1 VVRFLEHDMTIRA
14 LIFDVNGTLID
25 IETNETQEDIYRVLA
40 NFLNY
45 QGMSIGRGELRD
57 LYFQTIREQL
67 AASRETYPELDIVNV
82 WRDLLTRKGNAASR
96 TLPVEKLKQLPL
108 ILAEM
113 HRALARQRL
122 QLFPEVRSVLEQL
135 RPYYRLGIVTDAMSP
150 YALPELRHVGLADFF
165 HPIVI
170 SGDAGYRKPDARLF
184 RKALDILGTPAEEA
198 VYIGN
203 DLEQD
208 VVAAKQIGMKTVFFC
223 SGPNQVD
230 PFSTPADY
238 VIYHF
243 AELLRA
249 INHLAQA

>member
-1 VVRFLEHDMTIRA
+1 MAIRA

-25 IETNETQEDIYRVLA
+25 IETNEALEEIYRVLA

-45 QGMSIGRGELRD
+45 QGISIGRGELRD
-57 LYFQTIREQL
+57 LYFQIIRDQL
-67 AASRETYPELDIVNV
+67 AASRETYPELDIVNA
-82 WRDLLTRKGNAASR
+82 WRDLLTRKGNATSR
-96 TLPVEKLKQLPL
+96 TLPAEKLKQLPL

-122 QLFPEVRSVLEQL
+122 QLFPEVRPVLEQL
-135 RPYYRLGIVTDAMSP
+135 RPYYRLAVVTDALSP
-150 YALPELRHVGLADFF
+150 YAQPELRHVGLADFF
-165 HPIVI
+165 QPIVI
-170 SGDAGYRKPDARLF
+170 SGDVGYRKPDPRLF
-184 RKALDILGTPAEEA
+184 RKALDALGTPAEET
-198 VYIGN
+198 VFVGN

-208 VVAAKQIGMKTVFFC
+208 VLAAKQVGMKAVFFC
-223 SGPNQVD
+223 SGPHQVD

-249 INHLAQA
+249 VNHLAQA